1 MMKNR
6 KWLYPVLALIVCGIG
21 IWLFTSLFKANDYL
35 NVLPAQP
42 KALAVIN
49 LAKLADE
56 AGLQDENQTEWR
68 QLFEKYSESGLDW
81 SKPFYAFVTSKE
93 SVGMLAAVSDEELL
107 DKSVMEGHTKGWC
120 DYLDDYRGYKW
131 ALFDGSWL
139 LGFNEDVALLM
150 GPVIASDMNMTR
162 AEMLRCFHQEKE
174 ESGCSSRLFAEV
186 SERESSVA
194 LSSTLDVL
202 PNSFNETFKMGLPG
216 HATLGD
222 IRVVADCRFTSRD
235 LIVNCEIGSDVPE
248 VNKYYEKMTVINGK
262 LNGVF
267 STDLLPNTLLWASA
281 HVEGKSLLDLLRK
294 DPDIRTFLI
303 GLNMGVDADRM
314 ISSIAGDVAV
324 RIDSVSNNR
333 SYAYSLS
340 AELSD
345 HSFLDEADYWIQSA
359 RQQADLNLKEWSENN
374 FYVAMPKWQCYF
386 GVQKDWFY
394 LASSEE
400 TARNMFKQHSQT
412 LSSWQ
417 KDLKESRFF
426 IWVNMKEVLGLPQ
439 VRNWLA
445 LSGNHMWQ
453 DKLQALETFAVRS
466 TDPRHIAF
474 KLTSRKGTNLMNELL
489 K

>member
-1 MMKNR
+1 MKNK

-21 IWLFTSLFKANDYL
+21 IWLFMSFFKANDFL

-42 KALAVIN
+42 KALAVID
-49 LAKLADE
+49 LPKLADE
-56 AGLQDENQTEWR
+56 ADLKDADQTEWK

-93 SVGMLAAVSDEELL
+93 NIGMLAAVSDEDLL
-107 DKSVMEGHTKGWC
+107 DKTIKEGHKEGLC

-162 AEMLRCFHQEKE
+162 AEMLRYFHQEKE
-174 ESGCSSRLFAEV
+174 ESGCASRLFAEI
-186 SERESSVA
+186 SERKSSVA

-222 IRVVADCRFTSRD
+222 IRVVADCRFTPRD
-235 LIVNCEIGSDVPE
+235 MIVNCEIDSDVPE

-262 LNGVF
+262 LKGVF

-281 HVEGKSLLDLLRK
+281 NVEGKSLLNLLRK

-314 ISSIAGDVAV
+314 ISSIDGDVAI
-324 RIDSVSNNR
+324 RIDSVNN
-333 SYAYSLS
+333 SQNYAYSLS
-340 AELSD
+340 AELAD
-345 HSFLDEADYWIQSA
+345 RSFLNDADYWIQSA
-359 RQQADLNLKEWSENN
+359 RQRSDWKLVEWSENN
-374 FYVAMPKWQCYF
+374 FYAGMPKWQCYF
-386 GVQKDWFY
+386 GVQKNWFY
-394 LASSEE
+394 LASSEV
-400 TARNMFKQHSQT
+400 TAHNMFKQHSQV

-426 IWVNMKEVLGLPQ
+426 IWVNMKEVIGLPM
-439 VRNWLA
+439 VKNWLA
-445 LSGNHMWQ
+445 LSGNKIWQ
-453 DKLQALETFAVRS
+453 NKLQALESFAVRS